1 MHLKR
6 IELENF
12 KSFMGELVIDL
23 EEGFTAITG
32 PNGSGKSNSGDAIQ
46 FVLGTRST
54 KSLRAQ
60 NVKELIFNGGSRSKA
75 AKSCQVTLIFDNP
88 ANNSGERRLKVD
100 ADEVCFTRAVRV
112 TPKGAAVSAYR
123 LNDRP
128 STSTEFRRL
137 LIEAGARGDGYNI
150 VLQGDVASLSTMTPL
165 ERRRVLEDVAGVTQY
180 DEELRKADRQRKQVE
195 SQLEMIDVFE
205 KGQVERIESLEKE
218 REKAL
223 KYRELMEELETSR
236 SLLMQSKHRSQFEEI
251 RMLGEERTRYI
262 SSSDELK
269 DSCEKSELRF
279 QHLDD
284 EIVRIQREMEALLG
298 SSERGTLERIRRL
311 EIDIEAA
318 GDRILELNNASERA
332 LVEAKTLEKEIDQAK
347 ASIEKHL
354 SGIKDA
360 ETQLEAAKLDMKNAE
375 SDESEARKAME
386 QGDKATMDLNRAYGK
401 AVTEATK
408 LSDRFQ
414 VQTLET
420 ERARQSADIAHGQV
434 ADLQDSHRDAEME
447 VADLEMEIEE
457 SGGVDSGEER
467 TRLGQELV
475 RLQKAENTLRQ
486 EELDARNAR
495 NEAERQLVRAR
506 QEMEQKSGRSS
517 HQAQAV
523 KSICGIRDRAEIDG
537 ILGPLSELCAP
548 KDDAHSLALSHALG
562 GGMNHIVVRDD
573 EVASVCIRRLKEGR
587 LGRAVFLPL
596 NKMQVRRSGGRALMV
611 SRQTGVVGFA
621 ADLLDFDPQIENA
634 VRTAVRDTLIV
645 QNMDVARGNMGG
657 VRMVTL
663 DGTVFEAS
671 GAMVGGVSRSPS
683 ASFGGGKA
691 LGLSIVE
698 KASSSLES
706 AEILHMT
713 VQSAVEKNQESQQE
727 IRTRINSLTQED
739 GSMRA
744 RELKGDHDRAR
755 SRLAEIKK
763 RLNHAESELKKK
775 AKEVETAETANAKA
789 EAEQLAAV
797 SNRDELMDRLR
808 SQTPE
813 HLSNRLR
820 NAQESYTEASRQS
833 IQAESA
839 LTTGNERLEII
850 RSEIKKLE
858 ERQSESI
865 SVSKNNAEQ
874 IQDLES
880 NREDWAEELDGL
892 REIHSQV
899 SEEHKALDD
908 QRTEYLE
915 ERATLR
921 ANLETMNSKRITMM
935 ARITELNSE
944 IDRKHAVLKEL
955 SAEMADMN
963 ISIPEEGDSIP
974 AFTEVESKVRSL
986 ERRISQI
993 GNVNQLA
1000 IEQYDEAAA
1009 RVEQLRQ
1016 DASSLRDRRSR
1027 LIEIAD
1033 QLESERRLRLTEVL
1047 NKVSTNFSRVY
1058 KLLQPGGKGD
1068 LRLEN
1073 PKDPFSGGLEM
1084 WAMPPGKSSQTRLN
1098 LLSGGEKSMAALALI
1113 FAIQDFEPSPFYYF
1127 DEVDQNLDS
1136 FNAESIAKLCRL
1148 RSGRA
1153 QFIMVTLRKVSLQM
1167 ADHHIGVTHGGD
1179 GCSRLIMNFD
1189 RDAAVEMGEA
1199 AEAELEAQKKAEEE
1213 RANMP
1218 ELPIPQNRPMV
1229 PDPLPNPESL
1239 GGIREEGD
1247 LEVQDSEGEEDP
1259 SSLVL
1264 LGDRAADA
1272 KEDLEERL
1280 DWEARLEEA
1289 EAEEVENKSPKQ
1301 SVEDEQLLEE

>member
-12 KSFMGELVIDL
+12 KSFMGDLVIDL

-75 AKSCQVTLIFDNP
+75 AKSCIVTLIFDNP
-88 ANNSGERRLKVD
+88 ANDSGERRLKVD
-100 ADEVCFTRAVRV
+100 ADEVCFTRAVKLNS
-112 TPKGAAVSAYR
+112 KGAAVSAYR

-128 STSTEFRRL
+128 SSSTEFRRL

-180 DEELRKADRQRKQVE
+180 DDELKKADRQRKQVE
-195 SQLEMIDVFE
+195 SQLEMIEVFE
-205 KGQVERIESLEKE
+205 NQQVERIESLEKE

-223 KYRELMEELETSR
+223 KYRDLIQDLEESK
-236 SLLMQSKHRSQFEEI
+236 SLLMQSKHRAQFEEI

-262 SSSDELK
+262 SSSEELK
-269 DSCEKSELRF
+269 DSCETSELRVQF
-279 QHLDD
+279 LDD
-284 EIVRIQREMEALLG
+284 EIVRIQKEMEALLG

-311 EIDIEAA
+311 EIDIEAT
-318 GDRILELNNASERA
+318 GDRILELNNSSERA
-332 LVEAKTLEKEIDQAK
+332 LHEAKTLEKEVQQAK
-347 ASIEKHL
+347 QSISKHL
-354 SGIKDA
+354 SDIQDA
-360 ETQLEAAKLDMKNAE
+360 EQRLNNAKLNMETAKNDE
-375 SDESEARKAME
+375 SDARKAME

-401 AVTEATK
+401 AVNEATK
-408 LSDRFQ
+408 LSDSLQ
-414 VQTLET
+414 VKTLET
-420 ERARQSADIAHGQV
+420 ERARQSADIVHGQV
-434 ADLQDSHRDAEME
+434 ADLQESYLDAEME
-447 VADLEMEIEE
+447 VSDLEMELEE
-457 SGGVDSGEER
+457 TGGVDSGEER
-467 TRLGQELV
+467 TKLGQELI
-475 RLQKAENTLRQ
+475 RLQKAEATLRQ
-486 EELDARNAR
+486 EEMDAKNAR
-495 NEAERQLVRAR
+495 NEAERQLIRAR

-523 KSICGIRDRAEIDG
+523 KAICSMRDTGEIGG
-537 ILGPLSELCAP
+537 ILGPLSELCMP
-548 KDDAHSLALSHALG
+548 KDDSHSLALSHALG

-573 EVASVCIRRLKEGR
+573 EVASMCIRRLKEGR

-621 ADLLDFDPQIENA
+621 ADLLDYDSEIENA

-671 GAMVGGVSRSPS
+671 GAMVGGVSRTPIS
-683 ASFGGGKA
+683 SFGGGKA
-691 LGLSIVE
+691 IGLSIVE
-698 KASSSLES
+698 KASSALES
-706 AEILHMT
+706 AEMLHMT
-713 VQSAVEKNQESQQE
+713 VQSAVQTNQESQQS
-727 IRTRINSLTQED
+727 IRTRINDLTQVD
-739 GSMRA
+739 GSMRT
-744 RELKGDHDRAR
+744 REIKGDLERAR
-755 SRLAEIKK
+755 SRLSDIKK
-763 RLNHAESELKKK
+763 RLNNAELDLKKK
-775 AKEVETAETANAKA
+775 AKEVENCELASSKA

-797 SNRDELMDRLR
+797 SNRDELMERLR

-813 HLSNRLR
+813 HLSKRLR
-820 NAQESYTEASRQS
+820 ESQQAFTDASRSS

-839 LTTGNERLEII
+839 MSTSNERLSII
-850 RSEIKKLE
+850 QGEVQKLE
-858 ERQSESI
+858 QRESESRELAKGNEKQI
-865 SVSKNNAEQ
+865 S
-874 IQDLES
+874 DLES
-880 NREDWAEELDGL
+880 KREEWAEELEEL

-899 SEEHKALDD
+899 SEEQKELDE
-908 QRTEYLE
+908 QRMEFVE

-921 ANLETMNSKRITMM
+921 ANLESMNSKRITIM
-935 ARITELNSE
+935 ARITGLNSE
-944 IDRKHAVLKEL
+944 VDRKHAVLKEL
-955 SAEMADMN
+955 SVEMSEMN

-974 AFTEVESKVRSL
+974 AFTQIESKVRGL

-1016 DASSLRDRRSR
+1016 DASDLRERRTR
-1027 LIEIAD
+1027 LIDIAE

-1047 NKVSTNFSRVY
+1047 TQVATNFSRVY
-1058 KLLQPGGKGD
+1058 QLLQPGGKGD

-1073 PKDPFSGGLEM
+1073 PEDPFSGGLEM
-1084 WAMPPGKSSQTRLN
+1084 WAKPPGKSNKTRLN

-1199 AEAELEAQKKAEEE
+1199 AEAELEAQRKAEQEKG
-1213 RANMP
+1213 NMA
-1218 ELPIPQNRPMV
+1218 ELPNPKNRPMV
-1229 PDPLPNPESL
+1229 PEPLPTPQSL
-1239 GGIREEGD
+1239 GGTSEEESDG
-1247 LEVQDSEGEEDP
+1247 VDP
-1259 SSLVL
+1259 STLAL
-1264 LGDRAADA
+1264 LSDRAADT
-1272 KEDLEERL
+1272 KEDLDEKLE
-1280 DWEARLEEA
+1280 WESRLEEA
-1289 EAEEVENKSPKQ
+1289 QESEQVSETPNQ
-1301 SVEDEQLLEE
+1301 STEDEHLLKE

>member
-75 AKSCQVTLIFDNP
+75 AKSCEVTLIFDNP
-88 ANNSGERRLKVD
+88 ENDSGERRLKVD
-100 ADEVCFTRAVRV
+100 ADEVCFTRAVRL
-112 TPKGAAVSAYR
+112 TPKGAAVSSYR

-128 STSTEFRRL
+128 STSSEFRRL

-205 KGQVERIESLEKE
+205 KKQVERIESLEKE

-223 KYRELMEELETSR
+223 KYRELINELDNSR

-262 SSSDELK
+262 ASSDELK
-269 DSCEKSELRF
+269 DSCEESEIRL
-279 QHLDD
+279 QHLED
-284 EIVRIQREMEALLG
+284 EIVRIQKEMEALLG

-311 EIDIEAA
+311 EIDIEAS

-332 LVEAKTLEKEIDQAK
+332 LVEAKTLEKEIGQAK

-354 SGIKDA
+354 KGITDA
-360 ETQLEAAKLDMKNAE
+360 ENRLKAAKLDMEQAE
-375 SDESEARKAME
+375 SDEAAARKAME

-401 AVTEATK
+401 AVNEATR
-408 LSDRFQ
+408 LSDQLQ

-434 ADLQDSHRDAEME
+434 ADLQDAHREAEME
-447 VADLEMEIEE
+447 VNDLEMEIEE
-457 SGGVDSGEER
+457 SGGIDSGEER
-467 TRLGQELV
+467 SRLGQELI
-475 RLQKAENTLRQ
+475 RLQKAEATLRQ
-486 EELDARNAR
+486 EEIDARNAR

-523 KSICGIRDRAEIDG
+523 KAICSMRDRAEIDG
-537 ILGPLSELCAP
+537 ILGPLSELCVP
-548 KDDAHSLALSHALG
+548 KDESHALALSHALG

-573 EVASVCIRRLKEGR
+573 EVASICIRRLKEGR

-596 NKMQVRRSGGRALMV
+596 NKMQVRRAGGRALMV

-621 ADLLDFDPQIENA
+621 ADLLDFDPEIEDA

-645 QNMDVARGNMGG
+645 QNMDIARGNMGG

-671 GAMVGGVSRSPS
+671 GAMVGGVSRTPS

-698 KASSSLES
+698 KASSSLDS
-706 AEILHMT
+706 AEILHST
-713 VQSAVEKNQESQQE
+713 VQSAVVKNQESQQE
-727 IRTRINSLTQED
+727 IRSRINSLTQED
-739 GSMRA
+739 GSMRI
-744 RELKGDHDRAR
+744 RELKGDLDRAK
-755 SRLAEIKK
+755 SRLSETKK
-763 RLNHAESELKKK
+763 RLTDAEAELKKK
-775 AKEVETAETANAKA
+775 AKDVEICETANAKA
-789 EAEQLAAV
+789 EAEHLAAV
-797 SNRDELMDRLR
+797 SNRDGLMEQLR

-813 HLSNRLR
+813 HLSKRLR
-820 NAQESYTEASRQS
+820 DAQESFTEASRVS

-839 LTTGNERLEII
+839 LATGNERLDII
-850 RSEIKKLE
+850 QGEIKKLE
-858 ERQSESI
+858 EREVESLEL
-865 SVSKNNAEQ
+865 SKKNKEQ
-874 IQDLES
+874 IQSLES
-880 NREDWAEELDGL
+880 NRDEWGEELEGL

-908 QRTEYLE
+908 QRTEYVD
-915 ERATLR
+915 ERATIR
-921 ANLETMNSKRITMM
+921 ANLETMNSKRVTMM

-944 IDRKHAVLKEL
+944 IDRKHSVLNEL
-955 SAEMADMN
+955 SSEMAEMN

-974 AFTEVESKVRSL
+974 AFTEVESKVRGL

-1000 IEQYDEAAA
+1000 IEQYDEAAS
-1009 RVEQLRQ
+1009 RVEQLRK
-1016 DASSLRDRRSR
+1016 DASSLRERRTD
-1027 LIEIAD
+1027 LIGIAE

-1047 NKVSTNFSRVY
+1047 DQVSKNFTRVY

-1073 PKDPFSGGLEM
+1073 PDDPFSGGLEM
-1084 WAMPPGKSSQTRLN
+1084 WAMPPGKSNQTRLN

-1148 RSGRA
+1148 RSSRA

-1199 AEAELEAQKKAEEE
+1199 AEAELEAQRKAEEE

-1218 ELPIPQNRPMV
+1218 DLPIPQNRPMV
-1229 PDPLPNPESL
+1229 PEPLPTPESL
-1239 GGIREEGD
+1239 GGVREED
-1247 LEVQDSEGEEDP
+1247 ESKEEEA
-1259 SSLVL
+1259 STIAL
-1264 LGDRAADA
+1264 LGDRAADT
-1272 KEDLEERL
+1272 KEDLDERL

-1289 EAEEVENKSPKQ
+1289 EANDSPTQ
-1301 SVEDEQLLEE
+1301 STESEQLLEE